1 MKKMKN
7 ISYKNVWIAFVN
19 MGPLPNHVF
28 TELID
33 MEVMDDSK
41 YQAAWGN
48 ILIKSDLID
57 GVPNIVELGLLELG
71 MEVIF
76 IDSIQN
82 TDTLIEYKEL
92 DLDVV
97 EEIESFIDST
107 FLFKISDQIFPYF

>member
-1 MKKMKN
+1 MKN

-19 MGPLPNHVF
+19 MGPLPNHVS

-33 MEVMDDSK
+33 IEIMDDSK
-41 YQAAWGN
+41 YKTVWRN
-48 ILIKSDLID
+48 VLIKSDLID
-57 GVPNIVELGLLELG
+57 GVPNIVALELRELG

-82 TDTLIEYKEL
+82 AGTLIEYKEL

-97 EEIESFIDST
+97 GEIESFIDST
-107 FLFKISDQIFPYF
+107 FLLKISDQIFPYF